1 MNGHRRLGVKVA
13 TPGVAMLLAFGGWQG
28 GVAHAQVAPEGLPH
42 FTCYVITPGTSIN
55 AGPVELVDQFGT
67 RSVMVRSSEF
77 VCAPVTTKNGT
88 LLLQLPA
95 PFDHLK
101 CHNIT
106 PSGPP
111 VNQDHTVADQFGTE
125 TVTVRTAQFLC
136 AAACK
141 DASCQPEGIR

>member
-1 MNGHRRLGVKVA
+1 MKAHRRLGLKAA
-13 TPGVAMLLAFGGWQG
+13 TLVVLALGGWQG
-28 GVAHAQVAPEGLPH
+28 GVAYAQVAPEGLPH

-55 AGPVELVDQFGT
+55 TGPVELVDQFGT

-77 VCAPVTTKNGT
+77 VCTPVNTKNGT

-106 PSGPP
+106 PAGPP
-111 VNQDHTVADQFGTE
+111 VNQDHTVTDQFGTD

-141 DASCQPEGIR
+141 DATCPTPGLTNP